1 MTDKIASLFNN
12 DEIKIVNKINNT
24 PERYAYLYNTY
35 GHNTYRHDKD
45 EYFPTI
51 IAQPYGI
58 WWETCPAKVLF
69 GHNLYEV
76 RPEHLNKFIDKSI
89 QQLAYA
95 GVYVKKEVLLKHT
108 LNRLDVNKITL
119 LNYSMELC
127 RRLLESSRK
136 SGRQNN
142 SITLYPDTG
151 HAVVSALAH
160 RRLEFYDKYTEGI
173 KQQIPDE
180 LKDILNRYRLTIF
193 NIEYQIQGLNEIRR
207 EFITQ
212 KIPLEPTV
220 ENAFNPLIAKTILSN
235 RVSKFFEGIVNIDNP
250 LYDLLEQVEL
260 ACKEQNITGLQN
272 ISVRALLLLLIKEF
286 GAGLTYK
293 WIKQHTDKISCRKYW
308 SMAKNLAD
316 NTLKQDKSLGY
327 TILSEIDKMKLV
339 DLQAYK
345 SFIQES
351 ILNDTECKGNTTEVK
366 SEDKLYGNNYK
377 LY

>member
-1 MTDKIASLFNN
+1 MADKIAILFNN
-12 DEIKIVNKINNT
+12 DEIEIVSKINNMLA
-24 PERYAYLYNTY
+24 RYAYLYNTY

-45 EYFPTI
+45 GYFPTI
-51 IAQPYGI
+51 IAKPYGI

-76 RPEHLNKFIDKSI
+76 GPEHLNEFIDKSI

-119 LNYSMELC
+119 LNYYMELC

-136 SGRQNN
+136 SGRQNS
-142 SITLYPDTG
+142 SITLYPDNG

-160 RRLEFYDKYTEGI
+160 RRLVFYDKYTEGI

-260 ACKEQNITGLQN
+260 ACKEQNKTGLQN
-272 ISVRALLLLLIKEF
+272 ISVRVLLLLLIKEF

-366 SEDKLYGNNYK
+366 SEDKLYGNDYK

>member
-1 MTDKIASLFNN
+1 MADKIAILFNN

-24 PERYAYLYNTY
+24 PERYTYLYNTY

-51 IAQPYGI
+51 IATPYGI

-76 RPEHLNKFIDKSI
+76 GPEHLNEFIDKSI
-89 QQLAYA
+89 QQLSYA

-142 SITLYPDTG
+142 SITLYPDNG

-180 LKDILNRYRLTIF
+180 LKDILNRYKLTIF

-272 ISVRALLLLLIKEF
+272 ISVRVLLLLLIKEF

-308 SMAKNLAD
+308 NMVKNLAD

-366 SEDKLYGNNYK
+366 SEDKLYGNDYK